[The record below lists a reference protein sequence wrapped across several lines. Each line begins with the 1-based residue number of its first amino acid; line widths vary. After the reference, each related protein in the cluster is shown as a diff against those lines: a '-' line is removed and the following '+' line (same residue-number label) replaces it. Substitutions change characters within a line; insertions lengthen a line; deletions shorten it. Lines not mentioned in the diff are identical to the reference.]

1 MEELL
6 KQLLEGT
13 ITAQEYAE
21 KLKALDKGTVLSE
34 EEINKKIQSEVD
46 KVRTAYVK
54 EVNDLKEENKGLL
67 DKVKSTMTD
76 AEVKKLEKEQA
87 EQKAQEEIAKR
98 EAEIQEREQ
107 KVALAENKLK
117 ATSLLNKYGLNEAD
131 ENGQLLY
138 MDFILNSDEK
148 EMDKRCLA
156 LKTQLD
162 KTLEVRV
169 AERFKEN
176 GRTFDNGGSG
186 GEQKSE
192 ALKFAEKIANTN
204 QQVTAKE
211 QKANEYYFGKNN

>member
-1 MEELL
+1 MKELDN
-6 KQLLEGT
+6 KPS
-13 ITAQEYAE
+13 
-21 KLKALDKGTVLSE
+21 LSE
-34 EEINKKIQSEVD
+34 EEIQKKIQSEVD

-87 EQKAQEEIAKR
+87 EQKAQEELAKK
-98 EAEIQEREQ
+98 EAEIQERE
-107 KVALAENKLK
+107 KAVTLAENKLK

-148 EMDKRCLA
+148 EMDKRCST
-156 LKTQLD
+156 LKAQLD

-176 GRTFDNGGSG
+176 GRNFDQGGNGG
-186 GEQKSE
+186 ETKSE
-192 ALKFAEKIANTN
+192 ALKFAESLVNTKE
-204 QQVTAKE
+204 QVSAKE

>member
-13 ITAQEYAE
+13 ITAQEYAD
-21 KLKALDKGTVLSE
+21 KLKALDKGTVLSQ
-34 EEINKKIQSEVD
+34 EEINKRIQSEVD

-54 EVNDLKEENKGLL
+54 EVNDLKADNLKLTEE
-67 DKVKSTMTD
+67 VKSKMTE
-76 AEVKKLEKEQA
+76 AEAKKYEKEKA
-87 EQKAQEEIAKR
+87 EREAQEKFAKQ
-98 EAEIQEREQ
+98 EAELQERE
-107 KVALAENKLK
+107 KAVALAENKLK

-138 MDFILNSDEK
+138 MDFVLNSDEK
-148 EMDKRCLA
+148 EMDKRCST
-156 LKTQLD
+156 LKAQLD
-162 KTLEVRV
+162 KTLEARV

-186 GEQKSE
+186 GETKSE
-192 ALKFAEKIANTN
+192 ALKFAEKLANPN
-204 QQVTAKE
+204 AQVSAKE